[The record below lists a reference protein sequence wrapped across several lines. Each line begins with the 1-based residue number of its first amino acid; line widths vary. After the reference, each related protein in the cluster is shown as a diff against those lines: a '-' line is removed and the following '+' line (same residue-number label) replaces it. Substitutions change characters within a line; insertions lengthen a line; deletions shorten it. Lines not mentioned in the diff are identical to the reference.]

1 MSVQHGS
8 QMEKFQEKNN
18 IWWVFYL
25 VYKKDL
31 KITQN
36 SLSESVEVTVDEF
49 LTLTEKTTLLLGQAS
64 LSITYARRLNI
75 LRLLLKDI
83 RKAKI

>member
-1 MSVQHGS
+1 MY
-8 QMEKFQEKNN
+8 E
-18 IWWVFYL
+18 
-25 VYKKDL
+25 KDL
-31 KITQN
+31 KIIQN
-36 SLSESVEVTVDEF
+36 SLSESVEVPVDEF
-49 LTLTEKTTLLLGQAS
+49 LTLTEKTTLLLRQAS

>member
-1 MSVQHGS
+1 MY
-8 QMEKFQEKNN
+8 E
-18 IWWVFYL
+18 
-25 VYKKDL
+25 KDL
-31 KITQN
+31 KIIEN
-36 SLSESVEVTVDEF
+36 SLSESVEVPVDEF

-83 RKAKI
+83 PKAKI

>member
-1 MSVQHGS
+1 MGP
-8 QMEKFQEKNN
+8 
-18 IWWVFYL
+18 
-25 VYKKDL
+25 
-31 KITQN
+31 
-36 SLSESVEVTVDEF
+36 LSRVWKGLEDYTKLIIESVEVTVDEF

-64 LSITYARRLNI
+64 LSTTYARRLNI